1 VVGPSLRH
9 HRVVPHSPPPWSRP
23 CPAPKHASPPTDR
36 PHRYAKQLASHL
48 GRRSE
53 TSWDEEAGEG
63 RLVFQDGTGSLT
75 ATEGALLLAVEAEP
89 EYLAR
94 LEDVV
99 GRHLVR
105 FGTKD
110 ELVVEWRRDTGE
122 PGTTQRNVGD
132 PA

>member
-1 VVGPSLRH
+1 MPRSEA
-9 HRVVPHSPPPWSRP
+9 RVI
-23 CPAPKHASPPTDR
+23 TDR

-48 GRRSE
+48 GRRSQA
-53 TSWDEEAGEG
+53 SWDEEAGEG
-63 RLVFQDGTGSLT
+63 SLVFQNGAGSLT
-75 ATEGALLLAVEAEP
+75 ATEGALLLTVEADAEH
-89 EYLAR
+89 LGL

-110 ELVVEWRRDTGE
+110 ELVVEWHRDTGA
-122 PGTTQRNVGD
+122 PGTTQRRTED

>member
-1 VVGPSLRH
+1 MPRSEA
-9 HRVVPHSPPPWSRP
+9 RVI
-23 CPAPKHASPPTDR
+23 TDR

-48 GRRSE
+48 GRRIRA
-53 TSWDEEAGEG
+53 SWDEEAGEG
-63 RLVFQDGTGSLT
+63 SLVFQDGTGSLT
-75 ATEGALLLAVEAEP
+75 ATEGALLLTVETDAEH
-89 EYLAR
+89 LDL

-110 ELVVEWRRDTGE
+110 ELVVAWHRDTGA
-122 PGTTQRNVGD
+122 PGTTQRNTQD

>member
-1 VVGPSLRH
+1 MPRSEA
-9 HRVVPHSPPPWSRP
+9 RVI
-23 CPAPKHASPPTDR
+23 TDR

-48 GRRSE
+48 GRRIQ
-53 TSWDEEAGEG
+53 TSWDEESGEG
-63 RLVFQDGTGSLT
+63 SLVFQDGTGSLT
-75 ATEGALLLAVEAEP
+75 AAEGALLLSVEADAEH
-89 EYLAR
+89 LDL

-110 ELVVEWRRDTGE
+110 ELVVEWHRDTGT
-122 PGTTQRNVGD
+122 PGTAQRRTED

>member
-1 VVGPSLRH
+1 MVRSEA
-9 HRVVPHSPPPWSRP
+9 RVV
-23 CPAPKHASPPTDR
+23 TDR

-48 GRRSE
+48 GRRSQ
-53 TSWDEEAGEG
+53 TSWDEVAGEG
-63 RLVFQDGTGSLT
+63 RLVFQNGTGALT
-75 ATEGALLLAVEAEP
+75 AVEGALLLSVEAEG
-89 EYLAR
+89 EHLDL

-122 PGTTQRNVGD
+122 PGTTQRRD
-132 PA
+132 AD

>member
-1 VVGPSLRH
+1 MPSSEA
-9 HRVVPHSPPPWSRP
+9 RVT
-23 CPAPKHASPPTDR
+23 TDR

-48 GRRSE
+48 GRRIQ
-53 TSWDEEAGEG
+53 TSWDEESGEG
-63 RLVFQDGTGSLT
+63 NLVFQNGTGSLT
-75 ATEGALLLAVEAEP
+75 ATEGALVPSVETDAEH
-89 EYLAR
+89 LGL

-110 ELVVEWRRDTGE
+110 ELVVEWHRDTGI
-122 PGTTQRNVGD
+122 PGTTQRRTED